1 MKWLAVILVIWITL
15 LCFAQEKPDSCKT
28 KLKRLII
35 QQQQDSKL
43 DSIMVKLAKKDSIKQ
58 VKKK

>member
-1 MKWLAVILVIWITL
+1 MKYLLIILLAFITL
-15 LCFAQEKPDSCKT
+15 PQEKPDSCKT

-35 QQQQDSKL
+35 QQQQDPKL